1 MISALVLCL
10 AGISVVRGQANVRDS
25 SISMVL
31 IAPSYGFQTPGGD
44 MAKRFGN
51 NSAIGVY
58 ITVKRKSH
66 WMYSFEANY
75 IFGGRLNQTGI
86 FDGITTSQGVVI
98 GSDGYTG
105 DIRIYERGYYGTFSI
120 GRLFPVRKPN
130 PNCGFFLQAGVGFMQ
145 HKIRIEDKKNSV
157 PALDGA
163 YKKGYDHLTNGMCL
177 REFAG
182 YLYTGN
188 HRLINFFGGMEMVQG
203 FTKNRRD
210 YNFNTGQPE
219 TKNRLDLLFG
229 LRVGWIMPLYKQ
241 SPDKYYIY

>member
-1 MISALVLCL
+1 M
-10 AGISVVRGQANVRDS
+10 
-25 SISMVL
+25 
-31 IAPSYGFQTPGGD
+31 
-44 MAKRFGN
+44 
-51 NSAIGVY
+51 
-58 ITVKRKSH
+58 
-66 WMYSFEANY
+66 
-75 IFGGRLNQTGI
+75 
-86 FDGITTSQGVVI
+86 VI
-98 GSDGYTG
+98 GSDGYLG

-145 HKIRIEDKKNSV
+145 HKIRIEDKKNAV

-163 YKKGYDHLTNGMCL
+163 YKKGYDHLTNGLCL

-188 HRLINFFGGMEMVQG
+188 HRLVNFFGGLEMVQG

-210 YNFNTGQPE
+210 YNFNTGQSE